1 MNAEHRPRSFS
12 DAVRVVRGFAIL
24 AFLILPLRTARAAD
38 GSTLEF
44 TNVFVAGDGGYRSI
58 RIPSVVTTRQGTLLA
73 FAEGRGAPQDQ
84 AGNDLVL
91 RRSRD
96 GGRSWEP
103 LQVVQ
108 EDGAHSL
115 NNPTTVVDDA
125 TGRIFLMYQRIPS
138 HLKESSRETA
148 TGWEGTNI
156 YRNLLTVSDDEGKT
170 WSIPRDLTHTT
181 KRADRAT
188 TTASGPGAGIQL
200 KRGSRAGRL
209 IIPFNEGPYH
219 HWNNYA
225 VFSDDHG
232 EHWKVGANVPGAV
245 VISGAS
251 GPRSQINEVQMV
263 ELSDGSVRLNSR
275 PFAGAPLRK
284 TAVSHDGG
292 ETWSAVEDVA
302 ELPDPSCNAAIL
314 RVTDPK
320 NGSPGMILFSGPLG
334 SRRERGTLHAS
345 RDDGKSWPASRLLWP
360 GSFAYSALTKLPDG
374 GIGCLF
380 EADDYARIVFVR
392 IPVGWVDSQP

>member
-1 MNAEHRPRSFS
+1 MNL
-12 DAVRVVRGFAIL
+12 VRCLAIL
-24 AFLILPLRTARAAD
+24 LAAHGLSLAAD
-38 GSTLEF
+38 ADGQAPESTPVF
-44 TNVFVAGDGGYRSI
+44 TAGDGGYRSI
-58 RIPSVVTTRQGTLLA
+58 RIPSIVTTGQGTLLA

-84 AGNDLVL
+84 AGNDLLL

-96 GGRSWEP
+96 GGRTWEP

-115 NNPTTVVDDA
+115 NNPTAVVDHA

-138 HLKESSRETA
+138 HLKETSRETA
-148 TGWEGTNI
+148 PGWEGTNI
-156 YRNLLTVSDDEGKT
+156 YRNLLTHSDDDGKT
-170 WSIPRDLTHTT
+170 WSPPCDLTRST
-181 KRADRAT
+181 KRETTAT
-188 TTASGPGAGIQL
+188 TIASGPGAGIQL
-200 KRGSRAGRL
+200 RRGPHAGRL

-219 HWNNYA
+219 QWNNYA

-232 EHWKVGANVPGAV
+232 DHWTTGANAPGARV
-245 VISGAS
+245 ETASSGL
-251 GPRSQINEVQMV
+251 RSQINEVQMV

-284 TAVSHDGG
+284 TAISRDGG
-292 ETWSAVEDVA
+292 ETWSPVEDVP

-314 RVTDPK
+314 RVEEPRG
-320 NGSPGMILFSGPLG
+320 GSPGLIVFCGPLG

-345 RDDGKSWPASRLLWP
+345 WDDGRSWPRSRLLRP
-360 GSFAYSALTKLPDG
+360 GFFAYSALTPLPGG

-380 EADDYARIVFVR
+380 EAENYARIEFVR
-392 IPVGWVDSQP
+392 IPSDWFGERP

>member
-1 MNAEHRPRSFS
+1 MILPKPTSGTIR
-12 DAVRVVRGFAIL
+12 AIL
-24 AFLILPLRTARAAD
+24 LPALLAFI
-38 GSTLEF
+38 GSLVRPGLVAGEINLEF

-58 RIPSVVTTRQGTLLA
+58 RIPSLATTRQGTLLA

-91 RRSRD
+91 RRSQD
-96 GGRSWEP
+96 GGRTWSP

-115 NNPTTVVDDA
+115 NNPTSVVDDA
-125 TGRIFLMYQRIPS
+125 TGRILLVYQRIPS
-138 HLKESSRETA
+138 HLKETSRETA

-156 YRNLLTVSDDEGKT
+156 YRNLLTVSDDDGRT
-170 WSIPRDLTHTT
+170 WSAPRDITRST
-181 KRADRAT
+181 KRPETAT
-188 TTASGPGAGIQL
+188 TVASGPGAGIQL
-200 KRGSRAGRL
+200 KRGAWGGRL

-219 HWNNYA
+219 QWNNYA
-225 VFSDDHG
+225 IYSDDHG
-232 EHWKVGANVPGAV
+232 EHWKAGANVPGAV
-245 VISGAS
+245 VHTGSS
-251 GPRSQINEVQMV
+251 GPRSQINEVQVV

-292 ETWSAVEDVA
+292 ETWSTVEDVP

-314 RVTDPK
+314 RVSDPQ
-320 NGSPGMILFSGPLG
+320 GVSPELIVFSGPFG
-334 SRRERGTLHAS
+334 TRRERGTLHAS
-345 RDDGKSWPASRLLWP
+345 WDDGRSWPTSRLLWD
-360 GSFAYSALTKLPDG
+360 GFFAYSALTVLPGG

-392 IPVGWVDSQP
+392 IPISWVGVRP

>member
-1 MNAEHRPRSFS
+1 MNATFRPTPCPRT
-12 DAVRVVRGFAIL
+12 VRVAAGIALLI
-24 AFLILPLRTARAAD
+24 FLVFPLRTARAA
-38 GSTLEF
+38 GGGALEF
-44 TNVFVAGDGGYRSI
+44 TNVFVAGDGGFRSI
-58 RIPSVVTTRQGTLLA
+58 RIPSLVITRQGTLLA

-96 GGRSWEP
+96 GGRTWDP

-115 NNPTTVVDDA
+115 NNPTAVVDDT

-138 HLKESSRETA
+138 HLKETSRETA

-156 YRNLLTVSDDEGKT
+156 YRNLLTVSDDDGRT
-170 WSIPRDLTHTT
+170 WSAPRDLTRTT
-181 KRADRAT
+181 KRENGAT
-188 TTASGPGAGIQL
+188 TIASGPGAGIQL
-200 KRGSRAGRL
+200 KRGPRAGRL

-232 EHWKVGANVPGAV
+232 EHWKAGENVPDAIVQTGT
-245 VISGAS
+245 S

-284 TAVSHDGG
+284 TAVSRDGG

-314 RVTDPK
+314 RVMDPQDS
-320 NGSPGMILFSGPLG
+320 SPGMIIFSGPLG

-345 RDDGKSWPASRLLWP
+345 RDDGKSWPVRRLLWP
-360 GSFAYSALTKLPDG
+360 GFFAYSALTKLPDG

-392 IPVGWVDSQP
+392 IPIEWMLGTP